1 MHIDAA
7 CIFIS
12 YNRDF
17 IFISVLFKAL
27 SKLLNEMI
35 KILPILYV

>member
-1 MHIDAA
+1 MIIIFSRTKERMHIDVA

-27 SKLLNEMI
+27 
-35 KILPILYV
+35 